1 MRFMF
6 IAAAIVSILTPEPT
20 SRFVPAPPPVVFAKK
35 VPYYRCDG
43 CSHNERVTLEFLQK
57 EVKINDK
64 YALATI
70 MGNIKQ
76 ESRFHTD
83 ICEGG
88 ARVPYDRCHRGGF
101 GLIQWTTAK
110 RYNGLGN
117 FCTKYNCN
125 PNTIIG
131 QLRYMVNEEEFQS
144 VLPSFKTSGK
154 TIESYMDSSYNWLGW
169 GIHGDRTTYSYQYLS
184 QLKPTV

>member
-1 MRFMF
+1 MLFR
-6 IAAAIVSILTPEPT
+6 S
-20 SRFVPAPPPVVFAKK
+20 
-35 VPYYRCDG
+35 
-43 CSHNERVTLEFLQK
+43 K

-76 ESRFHTD
+76 ESRFYTD

-131 QLRYMVNEEEFQS
+131 QLRYMVNEEEFQN
-144 VLPSFKTSGK
+144 VLPSFKTPGK
-154 TIESYMDSSYNWLGW
+154 SIES
-169 GIHGDRTTYSYQYLS
+169 HLS
-184 QLKPTV
+184 ISTSFFNSFHHTIFLLPFLQTHKRESISHPNIKNCL